1 MSQNEQINYAR
12 IASVENTEIE
22 YYEENKLN
30 FTSHEAKLAKYGID
44 YFPKSIEEQYGYI
57 MHESVLNA
65 LLALCRPLNFIELS
79 NAREGDKV
87 PLNQQKIIVVEQ
99 ILKLAEEHKFS
110 LCKKNSSTYVFNGAY
125 WKQVDEEELEHFLG
139 EAALKM
145 GMAEFTAKDVLTK
158 KALVKQFLSSAYL
171 KKVVNQHGEV
181 KINLLNGTFII
192 SPEAVFLKAFDRKDF
207 LTHQLPFAYEKYA
220 DCPLFDQYL
229 NRVLPDKELQDILA
243 EYLGY
248 AFVSNSK
255 LKLEKAMILVGNG
268 ANGKSVLFEIVR
280 SLFGEENISNYSLS
294 SLTSK
299 EGYHRAMLSD
309 KLLNYA
315 SEISPTMDPTFFK
328 QIVSG
333 EPIEA
338 RLPHKDP
345 FILKDYAR
353 FLFNTNSLPKNVEH
367 NEAFFRRLII
377 LEFKVTIPEAE
388 RDPNLAQKIIASDL
402 PGVFNWVLEG
412 LSRLLRNQ
420 GFTQSRIAD
429 QMLTNYKLHSDS
441 VHLYMDEKGYEVGE
455 DEKVDAYEIHHDY
468 QEYCKNSG
476 YRPCARNTFNER
488 LRFLGYNIIRRN
500 SGMVL
505 KYSKIKV

>member
-1 MSQNEQINYAR
+1 MSVFNKIAKANDAPIANKKQDLNEEDGIKL
-12 IASVENTEIE
+12 TP
-22 YYEENKLN
+22 YE
-30 FTSHEAKLAKYGID
+30 AMLAKYEID
-44 YFPKSIEEQYGYI
+44 LLPKCNEEQNGYI

-65 LLALCRPLNFIELS
+65 LLALCVPLNFVELS
-79 NAREGDKV
+79 NANEGDRV

-99 ILKLAEEHKFS
+99 ILKLAEDNKFS

-145 GMAEFTAKDVLTK
+145 GMAEFTAKDVLIK

-171 KKVVNQHGEV
+171 KKVANQYGEV

-192 SPEAVFLKAFDRKDF
+192 SPEAIFLKNFDRKDF
-207 LTHQLPFAYEKYA
+207 LTHQLPFAYEENA
-220 DCPLFDQYL
+220 DCPLFEQYL
-229 NRVLPDKELQDILA
+229 NRVLPDKTLQDILA

-255 LKLEKAMILVGNG
+255 LKLEKAMILVGSG
-268 ANGKSVLFEIVR
+268 ANGKSVLFELMR
-280 SLFGEENISNYSLS
+280 ALFGEENISSYSLS

-315 SEISPTMDPTFFK
+315 SEISPSMDPTFFK

-377 LEFKVTIPEAE
+377 LEFKVTIPEDE

-402 PGVFNWVLEG
+402 PGIFNWVLDG
-412 LSRLLRNQ
+412 LSRLLTNQ
-420 GFTQSRIAD
+420 GFTYSEAVEKA
-429 QMLTNYKLHSDS
+429 LTNYKLNSDS

-455 DEKVDAYEIHHDY
+455 DEKIDAYEIHHDY

>member
-1 MSQNEQINYAR
+1 MYNNIDGDNTSSNSMSKDDFEKGGSQ
-12 IASVENTEIE
+12 EIR
-22 YYEENKLN
+22 L
-30 FTSHEAKLAKYGID
+30 TPHQAKLIKYGID
-44 YFPKSIEEQYGYI
+44 SLDGGEGDAFGSIS
-57 MHESVLNA
+57 HESVLNA
-65 LLALCRPLNFIELS
+65 LLSLSEPLDFTVL
-79 NAREGDKV
+79 AKAKEGDKV

-99 ILKLAEEHKFS
+99 ILKIALDNKFS
-110 LCKKNSSTYVFNGAY
+110 LCKKNSSTYVFNGAF
-125 WKQVDEEELEHFLG
+125 WKQLEEEELEHFLG

-145 GMAEFTAKDVLTK
+145 GMAEFTAKDVLIK

-192 SPEAVFLKAFDRKDF
+192 STEALFLKKFDSKDF
-207 LTHQLPFAYEKYA
+207 LTHQLPFAYDENA

-229 NRVLPDKELQDILA
+229 NRVLPNKELQDILA

-280 SLFGEENISNYSLS
+280 ALFGDDNISNYSLS
-294 SLTSK
+294 SLTSR
-299 EGYHRAMLSD
+299 EGYHRAMLCD

-338 RLPHKDP
+338 RLPHKEP

-353 FLFNTNSLPKNVEH
+353 FLFNTNSLPRNVEH

-377 LEFKVTIPEAE
+377 LEFNVTIPEGE
-388 RDPNLAQKIIASDL
+388 RDPNLAQKIITSDL
-402 PGVFNWVLEG
+402 PGIFNWVLGG
-412 LSRLLRNQ
+412 LNRLLTNQ
-420 GFTQSRIAD
+420 GFTYSEIIEKSITD
-429 QMLTNYKLHSDS
+429 YKLRSDT

-476 YRPCARNTFNER
+476 YKPCARNTFNER
-488 LRFLGYNIIRRN
+488 LRHLGYNIIRRN
-500 SGMVL
+500 TGMVL

>member
-1 MSQNEQINYAR
+1 MSQNDKIIYAR
-12 IASVENTEIE
+12 IASVENTEID

-30 FTSHEAKLAKYGID
+30 LTSHEAMLAKYGID
-44 YFPKSIEEQYGYI
+44 VFPNSNEEQYSYI
-57 MHESVLNA
+57 SHESVLNA
-65 LLALCRPLNFIELS
+65 IIALCITLDFKAI
-79 NAREGDKV
+79 ARLEEGQNVSIK
-87 PLNQQKIIVVEQ
+87 QQQIIVVEQ
-99 ILKLAEEHKFS
+99 ILKIAIENRFS
-110 LCKKNSSTYVFNGAY
+110 LCKKNGSVYVFNGAY
-125 WKQVDEEELEHFLG
+125 WKQIEKEELEHFLG
-139 EAALKM
+139 VV
-145 GMAEFTAKDVLTK
+145 AEKFGVAEYTAKHYTFK
-158 KALVKQFLSSAYL
+158 QELVKQFLSSAYL
-171 KKVVNQHGEV
+171 KEVTSGVGEV
-181 KINLLNGTFII
+181 KINLINGTFVIR
-192 SPEAVFLKAFDRKDF
+192 PEGNYMKPFDRNDF
-207 LTHQLPFAYEKYA
+207 LTHQLPFAYEEYA
-220 DCPLFDQYL
+220 DCPLFEQYL

-377 LEFKVTIPEAE
+377 LEFKVTIPENE
-388 RDPNLAQKIIASDL
+388 RDPNLAQKIIATDL
-402 PGVFNWVLEG
+402 PGVFNWVLGG

-420 GFTQSRIAD
+420 GFTHSGIVD
-429 QMLTNYKLHSDS
+429 QVLTNFKLHSDS

-455 DEKVDAYEIHHDY
+455 DEKIDAYEIHHDY